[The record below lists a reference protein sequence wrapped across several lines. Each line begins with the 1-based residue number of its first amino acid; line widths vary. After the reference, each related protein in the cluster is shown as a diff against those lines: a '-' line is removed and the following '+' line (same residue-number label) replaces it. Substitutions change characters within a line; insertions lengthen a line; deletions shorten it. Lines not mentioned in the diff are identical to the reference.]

1 MYWLAFQD
9 SFSLTFLI
17 LECSST
23 VSSVG
28 AGAGTSA
35 GTGTSAAISS
45 LSSDS
50 ESIEAVAVSDFVGW
64 ARSSYISLTELCSTK
79 FLSSL

>member
-1 MYWLAFQD
+1 MGAGAGM
-9 SFSLTFLI
+9 S
-17 LECSST
+17 
-23 VSSVG
+23 

-35 GTGTSAAISS
+35 AITS

-50 ESIEAVAVSDFVGW
+50 ESIEAEAVSDFVGW
-64 ARSSYISLTELCSTK
+64 TRSSDNFLTELHSTK